1 MKVHCLKLKNKDL
14 NKDIALFLISVIKKH
29 ISYFAYND
37 QLMYSPMS
45 RPEYHKIKIELG

>member
-29 ISYFAYND
+29 ISYFAYNETNVLPNV
-37 QLMYSPMS
+37 QTRIS
-45 RPEYHKIKIELG
+45 